1 MGFRGF
7 QGSFMGFH
15 TSWLVVMVFQ
25 GRFMVFRSFLLVFQ
39 GCFIVFHGPRL
50 VLTFF
55 QGSIMVLKIVSFLL
69 PIIGPE
75 VHIWQTLCRVGMGPL
90 KTLGKKSENPP
101 S

>member
-1 MGFRGF
+1 M
-7 QGSFMGFH
+7 
-15 TSWLVVMVFQ
+15 
-25 GRFMVFRSFLLVFQ
+25 VFQ

-55 QGSIMVLKIVSFLL
+55 QGSFMVLKIVSFLL
-69 PIIGPE
+69 PIICPE

-90 KTLGKKSENPP
+90 KTLGKERKSAKLGFIMIIRPTNLMSIQKTETLCSSKHIHP